1 MCCKV
6 RFPRQDRSGDG
17 KEVSFVQGPSG
28 FIFQEDAW
36 LLVSANTRGVV
47 TLAKIS
53 FALVDK
59 SYALSV
65 IIYD

>member
-1 MCCKV
+1 
-6 RFPRQDRSGDG
+6 
-17 KEVSFVQGPSG
+17 VQGPSG

>member
-1 MCCKV
+1 M
-6 RFPRQDRSGDG
+6 
-17 KEVSFVQGPSG
+17 QGPSG

-36 LLVSANTRGVV
+36 LLISANTRGDVA
-47 TLAKIS
+47 LAKVS